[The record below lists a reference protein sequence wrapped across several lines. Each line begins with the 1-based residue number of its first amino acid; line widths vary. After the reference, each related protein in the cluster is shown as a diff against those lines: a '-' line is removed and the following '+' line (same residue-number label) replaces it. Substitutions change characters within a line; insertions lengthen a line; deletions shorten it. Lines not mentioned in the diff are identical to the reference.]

1 MEGGDISMSSIDSR
15 VVAMKFD
22 NAQFEQ
28 GIKSTLNSLT
38 NLKTGLKL
46 DGATQGLDN
55 ISTAASRG
63 LSLSNITSSLD
74 NISSKFSA
82 MSVIAIT
89 ALTNIANKAIN
100 VGTNFAKS
108 LTIAPITTGMSEY
121 ETKLTSIQTILA
133 NTQAMGTNLGDV
145 SGALNELNT
154 YSDQTIYNFGEMAK
168 NIGTFTAAGVDL
180 KTSTSSIKGIANLAA
195 LSGSNSQQA
204 STAMYQLSQAISEGK
219 VSLESWNS
227 VTNAGMGGTIFK
239 KSLAETAV
247 AMGTL
252 SKDAVKTVDKMGN
265 VTVNGKA
272 FRESIMAKPGETSW
286 LTSKV
291 LTTALGNFTGDLK
304 DADLAAQGFSKSQI
318 VAIQKQAATAKQA
331 ATVVKTGTQLVGVLQ
346 EAAQSGWAASWEL
359 VAGDFNE
366 APKMWTN
373 VNNAIGK
380 IVGDSATARNKVI
393 GDWKTAGGRTALIDS
408 FSYAFKALMTVI
420 APIKEAFRSIFPATT
435 GKELFNLTITLRNFM
450 ASLQLGAANADKLKR
465 TFAGVFAA
473 LSIGWQ
479 VIKAGI
485 NMFANLFGNATKG
498 GSGILD
504 FTAKIGDWLV
514 KVNAAVKKGD
524 DLSKFFGKLGS
535 IIAVPITILKTFAGL
550 IGSAF
555 GGLGDKVDTSKLD
568 KLHKK
573 FEPLGAL
580 GNAIIKVWSGIG
592 KFLAAAAL
600 IFEPIATKFTS
611 FFQGFGKKIQD
622 SFKNV
627 DYNKVLDGINTG
639 LLAGIVLLLH
649 KFIKN
654 GMNINVGSEAGG
666 GFLSSIKEA
675 FGGVTD
681 TMKAMQANLKANVLI
696 KIAAAVALLTI
707 SVVALSMIDS
717 KKLTTALVAIGAM
730 MAQLMI
736 AMEIFSKI
744 SSMKGSAKM
753 AIIGAGLILLAIA
766 IDILAV
772 AVTKLAKLSWAE
784 LAKGLVGV
792 TVLVGALILAVK
804 GMSSKDSTK
813 MISTGIGLT
822 IMAVAIRILVSA
834 VKDMADMSW
843 EQLSKG
849 LAGVGGILAA
859 LTFFTKFSGADKGGI
874 SSGAGILLMAFG
886 IKILAGAL
894 KDMGSMS
901 WEVIGKG
908 LATLGG
914 ALLAIGI
921 ALKLIPPSSILSAAA
936 VLVVATSLGL
946 IGNALKAMG
955 SMSWEVIGK
964 GMVSLGGA
972 LGIIAIALALL
983 PPSTLLSAAAI
994 FIVATSL
1001 GLIATALGTMGG
1013 MSWEEIGKGL
1023 IVLAASLGIIA
1034 IAMYAMQSALPGA
1047 LALIIVAGSLA
1058 ILAPILTTF
1067 GKMSW
1072 EEIGKGLTMLA
1083 GVFLILG
1090 VAGLVLTPV
1099 VGTILLLGI
1108 AVGLLGVGILAAGA
1122 GILLFSVGLTAI
1134 ALAGAAATVAVVG
1147 IVSGLIGLIPMVLTQ
1162 IGIGIVAFA
1171 QVIAMSGPAITM
1183 AITTVLLALI
1193 QAIAT
1198 LAPVIVLTLLTI
1210 IMQMLT
1216 GLANAVP
1223 AMVSAGFRII
1233 KGFLQGIADNIGGVV
1248 TLVAD
1253 IIVNFLN
1260 AIANALPRIIAAG
1273 VNVVVKFLEGIGS
1286 PDNIKSILDAAAEVI
1301 VNFVNGISTAIDD
1314 HAEEIGI
1321 AAGKL
1326 AVALGRGL
1334 KNGIGGAIREV
1345 AKGVD
1350 GPVGLLL
1357 NKMADAMGVKSPS
1370 TKTYAMG
1377 VYLGQGLSNGL
1388 DAYAGVAAKSAEG
1401 VGHGAIDSMRKSIS
1415 GMSDL
1420 IANDITVNPT
1430 ITPVLDLT
1438 SMQKD
1443 AQGIDAMLS
1452 TKPISVGAT
1461 YSQATS
1467 ASTGYGNTKTAI
1479 AQSAGQTSTDIKA
1492 LTAAISAV
1500 KPNANGQTPVAPR
1513 PVQFHIGTVQDGD
1526 SLLQRARAT
1535 DKMLSLAE
1543 GGDSPQMVGIG
1554 I

>member
-28 GIKSTLNSLT
+28 GIKSTLTSLT

-55 ISTAASRG
+55 IGTAASKG
-63 LSLSNITSSLD
+63 LSLSNISSSLD
-74 NISSKFSA
+74 NISSKFNA

-304 DADLAAQGFSKSQI
+304 DADLAAQGFSKTQI

-393 GDWKTAGGRTALIDS
+393 GDWKTNGGRTALIDG

-420 APIKEAFRSIFPATT
+420 APIKEAFRSIFPAKT
-435 GKELFNLTITLRNFM
+435 GKDLADLTITLRNFM
-450 ASLQLGAANADKLKR
+450 AGLQLGAANADKLKR

-473 LSIGWQ
+473 FSIGWQ

-485 NMFANLFGNATKG
+485 NMFTNLFSTATKG
-498 GSGILD
+498 SSGILD

-514 KVNAAVKKGD
+514 KLNEGIKKGD

-535 IIAVPITILKTFAGL
+535 IIEKPIAVLRLFAGL
-550 IGSAF
+550 IGKAL
-555 GGLGDKVDTSKLD
+555 GGIGGSVDTSGLD

-580 GNAIIKVWSGIG
+580 GDAIIKVWSGIG

-611 FFQGFGKKIQD
+611 FFQGFGKTIQD

-627 DYNKVLDGINTG
+627 DYGKLLDSINTG

-666 GFLSSIKEA
+666 GFLSSIKDA
-675 FGGVTD
+675 FGGITD

-717 KKLTTALVAIGAM
+717 AKLTTALVAIGAM

-744 SSMKGSAKM
+744 SSLKGSAKM

-766 IDILAV
+766 IDILAI
-772 AVTKLAKLSWAE
+772 AVTKLSKLSWSE
-784 LAKGLVGV
+784 LVKGLGGV
-792 TVLVGALILAVK
+792 IFLIGALILAVK

-859 LTFFTKFSGADKGGI
+859 LTFFTKFSGADKGGV

-894 KDMGSMS
+894 KDMGSMT
-901 WEVIGKG
+901 WEEIGKG
-908 LATLGG
+908 LATLAG
-914 ALLAIGI
+914 ALIAIGI

-936 VLVVATSLGL
+936 VL
-946 IGNALKAMG
+946 
-955 SMSWEVIGK
+955 
-964 GMVSLGGA
+964 
-972 LGIIAIALALL
+972 
-983 PPSTLLSAAAI
+983 
-994 FIVATSL
+994 IV
-1001 GLIATALGTMGG
+1001 ATALGMIGEALKSMGG
-1013 MSWEEIGKGL
+1013 MSWEQIAKGMVVLAGSLLVITLALNGIGMAVPGALSLLIVAASLKILQPVLMSFGNMSWEQIGKGL
-1023 IVLAASLGIIA
+1023 IMLAASLAIIA
-1034 IAMYAMQSALPGA
+1034 IALNAIGFAVFGAAAL
-1047 LALIIVAGSLA
+1047 LVVAASLA
-1058 ILAPILTTF
+1058 ILAPILMLF
-1067 GKMSW
+1067 GNMSW

-1083 GVFLILG
+1083 GVFLVLG
-1090 VAGLVLTPV
+1090 VAGLLLTPV

-1134 ALAGAAATVAVVG
+1134 ALAGAAATVAIVG
-1147 IVSGLIGLIPMVLTQ
+1147 IVSGLIGLLPMLMTQ
-1162 IGIGIVAFA
+1162 IGLAIIAFA
-1171 QVIAMSGPAITM
+1171 QVIATGGPAITM
-1183 AITTVLLALI
+1183 AITTVLLSLI
-1193 QAIAT
+1193 TAIRV
-1198 LAPVIVLTLLTI
+1198 LVPVIVLTLLTI
-1210 IMQMLT
+1210 IMQLLT

-1223 AMVSAGFRII
+1223 AMISAGFRII

-1273 VNVVVKFLEGIGS
+1273 VNVVVKFLEGIGN
-1286 PDNIKSILDAAAEVI
+1286 PDNIKKILDATANLI

-1314 HAEEIGI
+1314 HAAEIGT

-1334 KNGIGGAIREV
+1334 KNGIGAAVREV
-1345 AKGVD
+1345 ANGVG

-1357 NKMADAMGVKSPS
+1357 GKMADAMGVKSPS
-1370 TKTYAMG
+1370 TKTYAFGM
-1377 VYLGQGLSNGL
+1377 YLGKGLSNGL
-1388 DAYAGVAAKSAEG
+1388 NAYAGLAEKSAAN
-1401 VGHGAIDSMRKSIS
+1401 VGHGAVASMRKSIS

-1420 IANDITVNPT
+1420 IANDISVNPT

-1438 SMQKD
+1438 TMQKD
-1443 AQGIDAMLS
+1443 ALGIDSMLS
-1452 TKPISVGAT
+1452 TKPITVGAT
-1461 YSQATS
+1461 YSQAAS
-1467 ASTGYGNTKTAI
+1467 ASTGYTNTKTAI
-1479 AQSAGQTSTDIKA
+1479 AQTGTTQTSSDIKA
-1492 LTAAISAV
+1492 LTAALSAV
-1500 KPNANGQTPVAPR
+1500 KPNATGQTPTAR
-1513 PVQFHIGTVQDGD
+1513 PVEFHIGTVQDGD